1 MAKSIAVVLQSIQI
15 ALLVLIIWL
24 GANATDSPLSFRII
38 IVVLS
43 VVMIGGVFVNILMTL
58 KLGL

>member
-24 GANATDSPLSFRII
+24 GANATDSPLSFRVI

-43 VVMIGGVFVNILMTL
+43 VVMIGGVFINILMTL
-58 KLGL
+58 KL